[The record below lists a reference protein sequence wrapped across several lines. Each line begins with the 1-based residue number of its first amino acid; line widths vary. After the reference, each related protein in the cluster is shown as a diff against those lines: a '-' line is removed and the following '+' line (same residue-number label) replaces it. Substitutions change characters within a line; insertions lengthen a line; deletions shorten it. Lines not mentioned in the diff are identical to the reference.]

1 MTFLIYT
8 LHVLICFFLI
18 AVVLLQQG
26 KGADLSVFGGG
37 GTQTAFGA
45 RGAATVL
52 HKLSVGSFIA
62 FIVTTLMIGVLQ
74 TQNDESGVLSGLPD
88 AAEESAAAQNDEEEA
103 AGALPTEAPEE
114 AVGEDAAAAEG
125 EATEGT
131 DEPAAEGDEAPA
143 ADGEA
148 APAEAGE
155 GTEAPAE
162 GDGGEG

>member
-74 TQNDESGVLSGLPD
+74 TRSNESSVLTGLPET
-88 AAEESAAAQNDEEEA
+88 AQESAAAQNDDQEE

-114 AVGEDAAAAEG
+114 
-125 EATEGT
+125 EGT
-131 DEPAAEGDEAPA
+131 ADDQAVEGDDVEPAPEADDATDDES
-143 ADGEA
+143 
-148 APAEAGE
+148 GE
-155 GTEAPAE
+155 GSDAPAE
-162 GDGGEG
+162 GETGEG